1 MDMPL
6 LNPNTNNRRA
16 VAVLLEVAE
25 VAIKAVA
32 VISTPH
38 TIPNNQMEDIFQD
51 HRNLKALPRTKARQ
65 TVTMVLM
72 ARILVRI

>member
-1 MDMPL
+1 
-6 LNPNTNNRRA
+6 
-16 VAVLLEVAE
+16 